1 MEYLS
6 DPAIQYRPI
15 RSLERLFII
24 KLDDYKSLTDKEIQI
39 VNNVFKTEM
48 EMFTISIGRK
58 NALGEKLLNLSPT

>member
-1 MEYLS
+1 MQYPS
-6 DPAIQYRPI
+6 DPAIQYRPTD
-15 RSLERLFII
+15 SLERLFII

>member
-1 MEYLS
+1 MEYPS